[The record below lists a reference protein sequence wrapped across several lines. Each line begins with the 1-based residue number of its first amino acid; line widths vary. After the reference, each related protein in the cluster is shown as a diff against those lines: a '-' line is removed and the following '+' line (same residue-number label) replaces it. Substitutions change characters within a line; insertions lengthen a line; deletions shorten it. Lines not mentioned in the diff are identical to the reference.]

1 MYNQEICTCYFQR
14 FPNKSEKGKTMQYP
28 LCEDIGAPK
37 LFVGREKVMAMLD
50 EWIKRIPRKLAKSKA
65 IFSRKK
71 AGKTALI
78 QRLFNKLW
86 SENGQVIPI
95 FISISDTKIWLPD
108 FAIEY
113 FRVFASQYI
122 SFLERAPELVQEP
135 LEMNEIEEYGR
146 KNSNKSLVK
155 HVTGILE
162 NESKGRLNSMWLR
175 ACSAPRTFASVFDIR
190 FLVMIDEFQFLS
202 KFIYDPRSNNVIES
216 LPGSYHSL
224 SETKVAPMLITG
236 SYTNWLNTIV
246 GKHLEGGRV
255 SKHFFSPYLEP
266 DEGLQA
272 VNIYAKVFNKKITEN
287 TAQQLNQLCYS
298 DPFFISCV
306 IQNKSDKHNLSTKKG
321 VIDAVHDEIS
331 NRKSDMSIVWR
342 EYIDKTLEDIN
353 NIHAKRVLLHMSSD
367 PKRVWIPKELKDE
380 LHLEITE
387 QEILE
392 RLRKLEKA
400 DLIQGGN
407 ADIEFMGVNDGTLHL
422 ILRSRYGREIQD
434 FEPDIRVDFEKRLD
448 ALENKI
454 TSLEK
459 DKKSLSGQLN
469 VIKGEIAED
478 RLARLFR
485 KKKRFSLSTFFQGVK
500 DKTQLNIIDVRTN
513 VIFQRDDGKNMEI
526 DIKAESDCG
535 RIVIVEV
542 KKWKKKISM
551 NVVKDFYEKIE
562 TYSKDNPEKIVL
574 PAIWAENGFSKPSIE
589 MCQHKA
595 IAGNFE

>member
-1 MYNQEICTCYFQR
+1 
-14 FPNKSEKGKTMQYP
+14 MQYP
-28 LCEDIGAPK
+28 LCEDIGAPE

-50 EWIKRIPRKLAKSKA
+50 EWIKRIPKKLAKSKA

-95 FISISDTKIWLPD
+95 LISISDTKIWLSD

-122 SFLERAPELVQEP
+122 SFLERAPELLQEP

-175 ACSAPRTFASVFDIR
+175 ACSAPRTY
-190 FLVMIDEFQFLS
+190 LC
-202 KFIYDPRSNNVIES
+202 
-216 LPGSYHSL
+216 
-224 SETKVAPMLITG
+224 TK
-236 SYTNWLNTIV
+236 
-246 GKHLEGGRV
+246 
-255 SKHFFSPYLEP
+255 
-266 DEGLQA
+266 Q
-272 VNIYAKVFNKKITEN
+272 
-287 TAQQLNQLCYS
+287 
-298 DPFFISCV
+298 
-306 IQNKSDKHNLSTKKG
+306 G

-331 NRKSDMSIVWR
+331 NRESDMSIVWR

-353 NIHAKRVLLHMSSD
+353 NIHAKRILLHMSSD

-380 LHLEITE
+380 LHLEISE
-387 QEILE
+387 QDILE

-400 DLIQGGN
+400 DLIKGGN
-407 ADIEFMGVNDGTLHL
+407 ADIEFMGIINDGTLHL

-448 ALENKI
+448 TLENKI
-454 TSLEK
+454 SSLEK

-469 VIKGEIAED
+469 VIKGEIAES
-478 RLARLFR
+478 RLAKLFR
-485 KKKRFSLSTFFQGVK
+485 KEKRFSLSKFFQNVK
-500 DKTQLNIIDVRTN
+500 DKKQLNIIDVRTN
-513 VIFQRDDGKNMEI
+513 VIVQRDDGKNMEI

-535 RIVIVEV
+535 RVVFVEV
-542 KKWKKKISM
+542 KKWKKKISI

-562 TYSKDNPEKIVL
+562 TYSKDNPEKIIL

-589 MCQHKA
+589 MCKHKA

>member
-1 MYNQEICTCYFQR
+1 
-14 FPNKSEKGKTMQYP
+14 MQYP
-28 LCEDIGAPK
+28 LCEDIGAPE
-37 LFVGREKVMAMLD
+37 LFVGRKQELSMLD
-50 EWIKRIPRKLAKSKA
+50 EWINRIPKRLAKSKA

-86 SENGQVIPI
+86 HENGQVIPI
-95 FISISDTKIWLPD
+95 FFSISDTKIWLRD

-113 FRVFASQYI
+113 FKIFASQYI
-122 SFLERAPELVQEP
+122 SFLERAPELIQDP
-135 LEMNEIEEYGR
+135 LEMKEIEEYGR
-146 KNSNKSLVK
+146 KNSNHSLVK
-155 HVTGILE
+155 HVCGILE
-162 NESKGRLNSMWLR
+162 DEVKDRLDSIWLR

-190 FLVMIDEFQFLS
+190 FLIMIDEFQFLS
-202 KFIYDPRSNNVIES
+202 EYIYRDKGCTEHPATT

-236 SYTNWLNTIV
+236 SYTNWLNTIA

-272 VNIYAKVFNKKITEN
+272 VNIYAKVFNKKITEK
-287 TAQQLNQLCYS
+287 TAKQLNQLCYS

-306 IQNKSDKHNLSTKKG
+306 IQNKSDKHNLSTKQG

-342 EYIDKTLEDIN
+342 EYIDKTLEYIN
-353 NIHAKRVLLHMSSD
+353 NIHAKRILLHMSSD
-367 PKRVWIPKELKDE
+367 PNRVWIPKELKDE

-407 ADIEFMGVNDGTLHL
+407 ADIEFMGINDGTLHL

-448 ALENKI
+448 ELENKI

-485 KKKRFSLSTFFQGVK
+485 KKKRFSLSIFFQGVK

-535 RIVIVEV
+535 PDQNLQPFPHQRFDHHRCYQN
-542 KKWKKKISM
+542 KQTRGTNM
-551 NVVKDFYEKIE
+551 
-562 TYSKDNPEKIVL
+562 
-574 PAIWAENGFSKPSIE
+574 
-589 MCQHKA
+589 
-595 IAGNFE
+595 

>member
-1 MYNQEICTCYFQR
+1 VK
-14 FPNKSEKGKTMQYP
+14 PNKSEKGNTMQYP
-28 LCEDIGAPK
+28 LCEDIGAPE

-50 EWIKRIPRKLAKSKA
+50 EWIKRIPKKLAKSKA

-86 SENGQVIPI
+86 SENGQVIPNL
-95 FISISDTKIWLPD
+95 ISISDTKIWLSD

-122 SFLERAPELVQEP
+122 SFLERAPELLQEP

-255 SKHFFSPYLEP
+255 SKHFFSPYLES

-272 VNIYAKVFNKKITEN
+272 VNIYAKVFNKKITEK
-287 TAQQLNQLCYS
+287 TAQQINQLCFS

-306 IQNKSDKHNLSTKKG
+306 IQNTSEKYNLCTKQG

-331 NRKSDMSIVWR
+331 NRESDMSIVWR

-353 NIHAKRVLLHMSSD
+353 NIHAKRILLHMSSD

-380 LHLEITE
+380 LHLEISE
-387 QEILE
+387 QDILE

-400 DLIQGGN
+400 DLIKGGN
-407 ADIEFMGVNDGTLHL
+407 ADIEFMGINDGTLHL

-448 ALENKI
+448 TLENKI
-454 TSLEK
+454 SSLEK

-469 VIKGEIAED
+469 VIKGEIAES
-478 RLARLFR
+478 RLAKLFR
-485 KKKRFSLSTFFQGVK
+485 KEKRFSLSKFFQNVK
-500 DKTQLNIIDVRTN
+500 DKKQLNIIDVRTN
-513 VIFQRDDGKNMEI
+513 VIVQRDDGKNMEI

-535 RIVIVEV
+535 RVVFVEV
-542 KKWKKKISM
+542 KKWKKKISI

-562 TYSKDNPEKIVL
+562 TYSKDNPEKIIL

-589 MCQHKA
+589 MCKHKA